1 MCLMFHAPMSITL
14 FCFLSNPPFK
24 KGGFLADLQGELQC
38 YVTEELNVQKLETC
52 SDPIKFATL
61 RAEPNF
67 ALLGK
72 RLGKEIGEVAKAVK
86 KMSQE
91 DLLCFQRSGSVV
103 LHGHT
108 LSSDDISIKH
118 EFRIPDGY
126 AKNDIDAASGDEG
139 AMVILELTVDQ
150 KLLDSGAARELI
162 NRLQKLRKS
171 VGLQAS
177 DNIFIFFEAKAGAE
191 AHSNEA
197 LIRMLK
203 TDETYLKAALG
214 CELRHASMMPTHAVR
229 LASEACTLS
238 NGASIMVTLTLPC
251 VFLNERAL
259 LLACENSKDLSAA
272 VSAVM
277 ISQDFTAMRADTQK
291 HNGTITINV
300 DGRTVTLHEGE
311 EFMLP

>member
-1 MCLMFHAPMSITL
+1 M
-14 FCFLSNPPFK
+14 
-24 KGGFLADLQGELQC
+24 
-38 YVTEELNVQKLETC
+38 NVQKLETC

-103 LHGHT
+103 LYGHT

-126 AKNDIDAASGDEG
+126 AKSDIDAASGDEG

-162 NRLQKLRKS
+162 NRMQKLRKS

-177 DNIFIFFEAKAGAE
+177 DNIFIFF
-191 AHSNEA
+191 
-197 LIRMLK
+197 
-203 TDETYLKAALG
+203 D
-214 CELRHASMMPTHAVR
+214 
-229 LASEACTLS
+229 
-238 NGASIMVTLTLPC
+238 
-251 VFLNERAL
+251 
-259 LLACENSKDLSAA
+259 
-272 VSAVM
+272 
-277 ISQDFTAMRADTQK
+277 
-291 HNGTITINV
+291 
-300 DGRTVTLHEGE
+300 
-311 EFMLP
+311 